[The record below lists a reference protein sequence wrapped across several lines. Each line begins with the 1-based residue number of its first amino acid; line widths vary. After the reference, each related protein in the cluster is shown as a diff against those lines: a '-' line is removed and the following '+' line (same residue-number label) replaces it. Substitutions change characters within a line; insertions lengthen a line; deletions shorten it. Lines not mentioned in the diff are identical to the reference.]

1 MFIRLATWLPPWLD
15 LYKLWSWNSFFIF
28 PFLVPGSNRRPPSG
42 NGSSVPPVTT
52 SSTSPNVILSTA
64 TLATTSQQN
73 STSPPRRH
81 VSIVSQA
88 QNTLIQGEFRPSP
101 MWEMARIH
109 RWNTSGLFCY
119 YTTSWD
125 ITIIFNED
133 YFNPKQGKI

>member
-1 MFIRLATWLPPWLD
+1 M
-15 LYKLWSWNSFFIF
+15 
-28 PFLVPGSNRRPPSG
+28 PGSNRRPPSG

-133 YFNPKQGKI
+133 YFNPKQGKFKNNLNKIYKYLMFHNRCYLDPTQISKGVT